1 MIHILHGFSNVDSE
15 FKPRNLRQEVHYIES
30 PRTKKRIVG
39 WTIGCFRAL
48 YCSRRGET
56 VFCWYD
62 FQAVLLYWMCLLT
75 FQRRN
80 IGCLNILLK
89 KKDTIQNRIV
99 SKMYRKAL
107 MSKYFH
113 ASVTSYYYGELLKE
127 WLCLDFNYTVIH
139 DPYHEKWERKCESLS
154 HDIFVGGGNS
164 RDWSFMLEVAKQMS
178 DVNFLFVMNSLDYR
192 MYNILQRTLR

>member
-113 ASVTSYYYGELLKE
+113 ASITSDRGCALERDVKQWKDAIRYYLLNEKE
-127 WLCLDFNYTVIH
+127 RNDKALKLHKFLKDVCGRDNFDSGIQKIVDL
-139 DPYHEKWERKCESLS
+139 CES
-154 HDIFVGGGNS
+154 N
-164 RDWSFMLEVAKQMS
+164 
-178 DVNFLFVMNSLDYR
+178 Y
-192 MYNILQRTLR
+192 

>member
-75 FQRRN
+75 FQRRE
-80 IGCLNILLK
+80 ILV
-89 KKDTIQNRIV
+89 V
-99 SKMYRKAL
+99 S
-107 MSKYFH
+107 
-113 ASVTSYYYGELLKE
+113 
-127 WLCLDFNYTVIH
+127 
-139 DPYHEKWERKCESLS
+139 
-154 HDIFVGGGNS
+154 IF
-164 RDWSFMLEVAKQMS
+164 F
-178 DVNFLFVMNSLDYR
+178 
-192 MYNILQRTLR
+192 

>member
-113 ASVTSYYYGELLKE
+113 A
-127 WLCLDFNYTVIH
+127 
-139 DPYHEKWERKCESLS
+139 R
-154 HDIFVGGGNS
+154 
-164 RDWSFMLEVAKQMS
+164 
-178 DVNFLFVMNSLDYR
+178 
-192 MYNILQRTLR
+192 

>member
-139 DPYHEKWERKCESLS
+139 DPYHEKWELSLI
-154 HDIFVGGGNS
+154 HI
-164 RDWSFMLEVAKQMS
+164 
-178 DVNFLFVMNSLDYR
+178 
-192 MYNILQRTLR
+192 